1 MVREENITHAAESLH
16 ISQPSLSKQLM
27 ELEQEVGKQLLVR
40 GKRKITLTEE
50 GVLLRKRAD
59 EIITLLEK
67 TERELNAASM
77 QISGEVSIGGDPIP
91 VLQQRCHRCNRAIGP
106 RQSGSCGA
114 AHAGGCHKI

>member
-1 MVREENITHAAESLH
+1 
-16 ISQPSLSKQLM
+16 M

-67 TERELNAASM
+67 TERN
-77 QISGEVSIGGDPIP
+77 
-91 VLQQRCHRCNRAIGP
+91 
-106 RQSGSCGA
+106 
-114 AHAGGCHKI
+114 

>member
-1 MVREENITHAAESLH
+1 
-16 ISQPSLSKQLM
+16 M
-27 ELEQEVGKQLLVR
+27 ELEQEAGKQLLVR

-77 QISGEVSIGGDPIP
+77 QIGGDPIL

-114 AHAGGCHKI
+114 AYAGGCHKI

>member
-1 MVREENITHAAESLH
+1 
-16 ISQPSLSKQLM
+16 M

-67 TERELNAASM
+67 TEPE
-77 QISGEVSIGGDPIP
+77 
-91 VLQQRCHRCNRAIGP
+91 
-106 RQSGSCGA
+106 
-114 AHAGGCHKI
+114 

>member
-1 MVREENITHAAESLH
+1 
-16 ISQPSLSKQLM
+16 M

-67 TERELNAASM
+67 TEREPKRSSPEKTGNPR
-77 QISGEVSIGGDPIP
+77 IFRGEQDKDE
-91 VLQQRCHRCNRAIGP
+91 VLSDDIYEVF
-106 RQSGSCGA
+106 
-114 AHAGGCHKI
+114 